1 MEEEKGMSQ
10 VILPVIIAFLVAFIA
25 APITLKLAK
34 KWGAMDAPGGRKVH
48 TYSMPRMGGL
58 AIYAGFLVAVL
69 ATQTINTQL
78 IGILIGCTMIVL
90 LGIIDDIKGLS
101 PKVKLAGQTLAALVV
116 VLFGVQISLI
126 TNPFADVFFLNAWA
140 IPITILWIVGI
151 TNAVNLIDG
160 LDGLAAG
167 TSGIAAV
174 TIGLVAFLEGYV
186 AVAILAMILAGS
198 IFGFL
203 PFNFNPA
210 KIFMGDTGSMFLGF
224 TLAVLA
230 VVGLTKS
237 ATVISVFIPIV
248 ILGIPIFD
256 TMYAIVRRYL
266 NGTPIFQADKEH
278 LHHQL
283 LNMGLTHKQTVLV
296 IYAVNLCL
304 GGSAVLMSLIAPPQ
318 AVVILIGITVI
329 MLLGMNYLSLAA
341 FSRKQKTKD
350 FELKRDKA
358 I

>member
-1 MEEEKGMSQ
+1 MYQ
-10 VILPVIIAFLVAFIA
+10 VILPVVIAFFVTFIST
-25 APITLKLAK
+25 PIVFRLARR
-34 KWGAMDAPGGRKVH
+34 WGAMDAPCDRKVH
-48 TYSMPRMGGL
+48 TCSMPRMGGL
-58 AIYAGFLVAVL
+58 AIYAGFIAAVL
-69 ATQTINTQL
+69 ATQTIDAKL
-78 IGILIGCTMIVL
+78 AGILIGCTIIVL
-90 LGIIDDIKGLS
+90 LGIVDDIKGLS

-116 VLFGVQISLI
+116 VLFGVKVNIL
-126 TNPFADVFFLNAWA
+126 TNPFAEVFFLEKFKLA
-140 IPITILWIVGI
+140 IPFTVLWIVGV

-174 TIGLVAFLEGYV
+174 TIGVVALLEGHL
-186 AVAILAMILAGS
+186 AAAILAIILAGS
-198 IFGFL
+198 VFGFL

-224 TLAVLA
+224 TLSVLA

-237 ATVISVFIPIV
+237 TTVISVFIPVV

-256 TMYAIVRRYL
+256 TMYAITRRFL

-304 GGSAVLMSLIAPPQ
+304 GSSAVLMSLMAPPQ
-318 AVVILIGITVI
+318 AVVIFVGLTVI
-329 MLLGMNYLSLAA
+329 MLLGMNHLSFAA
-341 FSRKQKTKD
+341 FSRRQKAKN
-350 FELKRDKA
+350 FGG
-358 I
+358 

>member
-1 MEEEKGMSQ
+1 MYQ
-10 VILPVIIAFLVAFIA
+10 VILPVVIAFLVAFIST
-25 APITLKLAK
+25 PIVLRLAK
-34 KWGAMDAPGGRKVH
+34 KWGAMDAPCDRKVH
-48 TYSMPRMGGL
+48 TFAMPRMGGL
-58 AIYAGFLVAVL
+58 AIYAGFIAAVL
-69 ATQTINTQL
+69 ATQTIDAKL
-78 IGILIGCTMIVL
+78 AGILIGCTIIVL
-90 LGIIDDIKGLS
+90 LGIADDIKGLS

-116 VLFGVQISLI
+116 VLFGVKVSIL
-126 TNPFADVFFLNAWA
+126 TNPFADVLFLENFKLA
-140 IPITILWIVGI
+140 IPFTVLWIVGV

-174 TIGLVAFLEGYV
+174 TIGVVAFLEGHLAV
-186 AVAILAMILAGS
+186 AVLAIILAAS
-198 IFGFL
+198 VFGFL

-224 TLAVLA
+224 TLSVLA

-237 ATVISVFIPIV
+237 ATIISVFIPVV

-256 TMYAIVRRYL
+256 TMYAITRRFL

-283 LNMGLTHKQTVLV
+283 LNMGLTHKQTVLT

-304 GGSAVLMSLIAPPQ
+304 GSSAVLMSLMAPPQ
-318 AVVILIGITVI
+318 AVVILIGLTVI
-329 MLLGMNYLSLAA
+329 MLLGMNHLSFAA
-341 FSRKQKTKD
+341 FSRRQIDKTQC
-350 FELKRDKA
+350 
-358 I
+358 

>member
-1 MEEEKGMSQ
+1 MYQ
-10 VILPVIIAFLVAFIA
+10 VILPVVIAFLVAFIST
-25 APITLKLAK
+25 PIVLRLAK
-34 KWGAMDAPGGRKVH
+34 KWGAMDAPCDRKVH
-48 TYSMPRMGGL
+48 TFAMPRMGGL
-58 AIYAGFLVAVL
+58 AIYAGFIAAVL
-69 ATQTINTQL
+69 ATQTIDAKL
-78 IGILIGCTMIVL
+78 AGILIGCTIIVL
-90 LGIIDDIKGLS
+90 LGIADDIKGLS

-116 VLFGVQISLI
+116 VLFGVKVSIL
-126 TNPFADVFFLNAWA
+126 TNPFADVLFLENFKLA
-140 IPITILWIVGI
+140 IPFTVLWIVGV

-174 TIGLVAFLEGYV
+174 TIGVVAFLEGHLAV
-186 AVAILAMILAGS
+186 AVLAIILAAS
-198 IFGFL
+198 VFGFL

-224 TLAVLA
+224 TLSVLA

-237 ATVISVFIPIV
+237 TTVISVFIPVV

-256 TMYAIVRRYL
+256 TMYAITRRFL

-304 GGSAVLMSLIAPPQ
+304 GSSAVLMSLIAPPQ
-318 AVVILIGITVI
+318 AVVILIGLTVI
-329 MLLGMNYLSLAA
+329 MLLGMNHLSFAA
-341 FSRKQKTKD
+341 FSRRQKAKN
-350 FELKRDKA
+350 FGG
-358 I
+358 